1 MQLKDDEI
9 SMGSS
14 SEARTESSSSSS
26 MHISSS
32 SDIQNQKGESLN
44 GKDLGNMTSSDS
56 KAWTS
61 VEETG
66 YLARTEH
73 LKGLEDDSPRGKIVW
88 RNVLIFAYVHM
99 AALYAVVMIITG
111 KIRWQTMVF
120 AWVLHLL
127 GGLGI
132 TAGAHRCYSH
142 KAYKAKTPLKILLVF
157 MQTLAFQNSMWEWVR
172 DHRVHHK
179 FSETNADPHNAKRGF
194 FFAHI
199 GWLLCRKH
207 DLVRV
212 KGKNVD
218 LSDIEADRV
227 LMFQKKYHL
236 PLGLLIAF
244 VLPTYLPNK
253 LWGESVLGGFM
264 VASVLRYAFTL
275 NMTWLVNSAAHMW
288 GSKPYDKTINPSEN
302 RMVAFWAF
310 GEGWHNY
317 HHVFP
322 WDYKTA
328 ELGQYRYNLTTAFVD
343 LFAAIGWAYDL
354 KTVPKKIVEQ
364 RVKRTGDGSWDHEH
378 AHREGAPW
386 GWGDKDIPVE
396 DAKVTETLFPKKD
409 D

>member
-1 MQLKDDEI
+1 MQLKDNEI
-9 SMGSS
+9 SMESR
-14 SEARTESSSSSS
+14 SEGRTESSSSSGL
-26 MHISSS
+26 HSSN
-32 SDIQNQKGESLN
+32 SDIPNQKGGESVN
-44 GKDLGNMTSSDS
+44 GKDLGKMTSSDS
-56 KAWTS
+56 KAWIPEDE
-61 VEETG
+61 VG
-66 YLARTEH
+66 YLARTDN

-88 RNVLIFAYVHM
+88 RNVIIFAYVHM

-120 AWVLHLL
+120 AWILHLL

-179 FSETNADPHNAKRGF
+179 YSETNADPHNARRGF

-244 VLPTYLPNK
+244 VLPTYLPHK
-253 LWGESVLGGFM
+253 LWGESVLGGFL
-264 VASVLRYAFTL
+264 VASVFRYAFTL

-288 GSKPYDKTINPSEN
+288 GNKPYDKTINPSEN
-302 RMVAFWAF
+302 RM
-310 GEGWHNY
+310 
-317 HHVFP
+317 
-322 WDYKTA
+322 
-328 ELGQYRYNLTTAFVD
+328 
-343 LFAAIGWAYDL
+343 
-354 KTVPKKIVEQ
+354 
-364 RVKRTGDGSWDHEH
+364 
-378 AHREGAPW
+378 
-386 GWGDKDIPVE
+386 
-396 DAKVTETLFPKKD
+396 
-409 D
+409 